1 LLITGGKK
9 KRLNLVIPFTAGDV
23 NLYPKYNEKIHNKF
37 ITAYIIQ
44 YQLIAALPPSSTNK
58 PFITQ
63 KKKTKRRNKHNHLRH
78 TRSSCVNKNE
88 QWFVSQPIPTLK

>member
-63 KKKTKRRNKHNHLRH
+63 KKKNKK
-78 TRSSCVNKNE
+78 NK
-88 QWFVSQPIPTLK
+88 QTQLPQTH